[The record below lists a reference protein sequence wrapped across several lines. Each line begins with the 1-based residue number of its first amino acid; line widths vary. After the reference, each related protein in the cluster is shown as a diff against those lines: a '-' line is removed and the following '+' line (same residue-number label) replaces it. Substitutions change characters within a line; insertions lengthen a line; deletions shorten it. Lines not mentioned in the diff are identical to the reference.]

1 MSNTNIVVKAWT
13 WPLHSSSTSTSTSPS
28 HSAVPQHE
36 PSSSSSSSSL
46 SVTDIR
52 VMNLTELLAI
62 HSSSTNSTTRFNC
75 ICFDCIDWNVVRLA
89 SLGSFFMATSTAA
102 TTTPTV
108 IDIQRRSRGTT
119 TTTAAA
125 SSLPPPRPTWKYVV
139 LANCTGDVELA
150 INLCLTLG
158 DMESICLHWDK
169 TYNLDDINMMMLMNL
184 GDDDGNPSSSVATTL
199 TTYNDNSRSSF
210 SNSTVSTGGMPSLH
224 DISGPDSSFSS
235 TYSSSNT
242 TTTTMTTPLM
252 TNLGGG
258 NCNYNHHHHHH
269 GNNANTSVMIPPTT
283 SAIFEAIG
291 NGLTA
296 RAIDIHHG
304 SGGSSS
310 SYDGRS
316 CTSTCSNNPKSK
328 LAKLV
333 LSWNGTVTRRNI
345 NLLTKGLE
353 SWKHHLKVLEIHNF
367 NFSQGSF
374 GALSLCIQKLM
385 MVSSTTNDTTTTATT
400 TTTNTFNSSSDG
412 VRYHHHLKS
421 AMKKNHHEKKNNNR
435 STNLE
440 CFDLRSCNIDDT
452 CGARLLGGLLMNNLR
467 PMTLHISRSQSRG
480 GGSTKTSGN
489 DYYMNDDPDQEY
501 PTSSSP
507 NDGDDDSMKTLLVE
521 RLTLM
526 ASNASTLSS

>member
-1 MSNTNIVVKAWT
+1 
-13 WPLHSSSTSTSTSPS
+13 
-28 HSAVPQHE
+28 
-36 PSSSSSSSSL
+36 
-46 SVTDIR
+46 
-52 VMNLTELLAI
+52 MNLTELLAL
-62 HSSSTNSTTRFNC
+62 HSSSSSTTRFNC

-89 SLGSFFMATSTAA
+89 SLGSFFMAT
-102 TTTPTV
+102 
-108 IDIQRRSRGTT
+108 TT
-119 TTTAAA
+119 TTTPEDFTRKRTSY
-125 SSLPPPRPTWKYVV
+125 SSSSSSPTWKYVV

-158 DMESICLHWDK
+158 DMESICLHWDSIC
-169 TYNLDDINMMMLMNL
+169 NLDDMNMMMLMNL
-184 GDDDGNPSSSVATTL
+184 GSSVATTT
-199 TTYNDNSRSSF
+199 TTYNDTSRSSF
-210 SNSTVSTGGMPSLH
+210 SNSSTVSTGMPSLH
-224 DISGPDSSFSS
+224 DISSAGPDSSFSS
-235 TYSSSNT
+235 THSSSNT

-252 TNLGGG
+252 TNLGGT
-258 NCNYNHHHHHH
+258 NNYNNHNNHHA
-269 GNNANTSVMIPPTT
+269 NANIMIPPTT

-291 NGLTA
+291 TGLTA
-296 RAIDIHHG
+296 RALDIHNG
-304 SGGSSS
+304 SS
-310 SYDGRS
+310 SYDNGLSISRHH
-316 CTSTCSNNPKSK
+316 PKSK

-333 LSWNGTVTRRNI
+333 LSWNGNVTRRNI

-353 SWKHHLKVLEIHNF
+353 SWKQHLKVLEIHNF

-480 GGSTKTSGN
+480 GGSTKTRGN